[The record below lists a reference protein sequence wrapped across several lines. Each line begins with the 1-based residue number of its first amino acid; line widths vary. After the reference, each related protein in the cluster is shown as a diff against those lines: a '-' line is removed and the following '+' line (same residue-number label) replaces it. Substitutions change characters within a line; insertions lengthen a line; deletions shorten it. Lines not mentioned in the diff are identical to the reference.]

1 MVSLISCLSALA
13 FRFHLFLSRPLL
25 ELRTNKRVVSV
36 CDSMDSCL
44 YLPIMACITNMT
56 CCIAWNYQM
65 AADGRDVDGIGYLIR
80 TG

>member
-1 MVSLISCLSALA
+1 
-13 FRFHLFLSRPLL
+13 
-25 ELRTNKRVVSV
+25 
-36 CDSMDSCL
+36 MDSCL